1 MKNQTYEIQNN
12 KKESLCLLECEKVF
26 EINDDSIY
34 QKWFSSN
41 NLEHPGIVKLKSRGD
56 YFISGK
62 NYEIFL
68 QKNNY

>member
-62 NYEIFL
+62 VQNIF